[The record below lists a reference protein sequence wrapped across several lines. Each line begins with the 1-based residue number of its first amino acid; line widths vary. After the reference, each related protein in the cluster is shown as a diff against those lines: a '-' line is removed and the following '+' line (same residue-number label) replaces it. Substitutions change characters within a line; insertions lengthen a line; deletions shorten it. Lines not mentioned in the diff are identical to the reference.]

1 MDKIYVG
8 DIPSEY
14 CYAIFHDNYIDLY
27 KQMNIQGSLDFY
39 RVYLYNNLFEYEHKY
54 EIYDNTNDEIATYVS
69 TTDNY
74 LYRQD
79 MPDIMFMSIVYV
91 LIIVVLLNLVTSC
104 FKKGG
109 VFSGL
114 L

>member
-8 DIPSEY
+8 DIPSDY
-14 CYAIFHDNYIDLY
+14 CYAVYHDNYIDLY
-27 KQMNIQGSLDFY
+27 KQPNIQGSLDFY
-39 RVYLYNNLFEYEHKY
+39 RLYLYNNLFQYEHRF
-54 EIYDNTNDEIATYVS
+54 EIYDDTNTEIANYVS

-79 MPDIMFMSIVYV
+79 MPNIMFMSIVYV
-91 LIIVVLLNLVTSC
+91 LIIIVLLNLVTSC
-104 FKKGG
+104 FRKGG